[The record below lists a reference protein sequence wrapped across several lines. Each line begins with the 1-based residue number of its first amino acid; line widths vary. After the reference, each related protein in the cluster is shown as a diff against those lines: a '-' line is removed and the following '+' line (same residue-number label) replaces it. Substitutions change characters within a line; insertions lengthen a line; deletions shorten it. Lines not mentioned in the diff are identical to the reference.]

1 MNLIPISI
9 SLVIALVASL
19 YYLQGAKEDSEVLN
33 YRRAIIEFEAA
44 VDDLVG
50 IPLSS
55 NLVHTS
61 MSDSEQL
68 THCNK
73 LNKDFLQRLPAGTQ
87 WDISVQGLD
96 CDIAILML
104 SPPASSLVSVGKA
117 LAASNSPSATMDYTS
132 NTVNGLS
139 V

>member
-55 NLVHTS
+55 NLVH
-61 MSDSEQL
+61 
-68 THCNK
+68 
-73 LNKDFLQRLPAGTQ
+73 
-87 WDISVQGLD
+87 
-96 CDIAILML
+96 L
-104 SPPASSLVSVGKA
+104 SLIHI
-117 LAASNSPSATMDYTS
+117 
-132 NTVNGLS
+132 
-139 V
+139 